1 MLLSMP
7 ITSVHHARDK
17 VLLLIIQS
25 TGASFPLYYTYLII
39 IITTPLLMTHAPNGH
54 LYSAD
59 KTKPNPAH
67 GKKKEKK
74 TPSSR
79 LVAYISSNVNAT
91 PRYAAI
97 WARAYATLS
106 RKLVIRARVPQ
117 SFRTLLFYLLA
128 LTRARI
134 CSYIRA
140 RVTVNPLYIFALPFR
155 PRKRRREASRSQPS
169 RERERFELKKGG
181 EKNALAVQAK
191 KDARFCTAVQEG
203 V

>member
-106 RKLVIRARVPQ
+106 RKLVIRARACP
-117 SFRTLLFYLLA
+117 SHFGLFYFTFSHSL
-128 LTRARI
+128 
-134 CSYIRA
+134 A
-140 RVTVNPLYIFALPFR
+140 RVYVAIFAP
-155 PRKRRREASRSQPS
+155 E
-169 RERERFELKKGG
+169 
-181 EKNALAVQAK
+181 
-191 KDARFCTAVQEG
+191 
-203 V
+203 